1 MALRSQGPNDNVV
14 VDAVDG
20 ASEEPFVLSLDE
32 VAAAIAERIDRDD
45 YVDGERFR
53 LTIGGREIGVTP
65 GARVEPCCRA
75 VPPPPPCR

>member
-1 MALRSQGPNDNVV
+1 M

-53 LTIGGREIGVTP
+53 LTIGGREIVVTP